1 MAIDDGEAI
10 DGAPGGRP
18 SPPGDAWPAHG
29 FTGGTT
35 DLVDA
40 GTLPRAWAA
49 RWAATP
55 RAPVITG
62 PDGRWVTAAELD
74 ERTAAVAAR
83 YAAAG
88 LAPGDR
94 ILMSA
99 GASLDLAVA
108 HVAALRLGLV
118 VVPVNTGFAAE
129 EVANVAAAARPAL
142 AVLDDPGRL
151 PGVPSTGPDV
161 ALPGGPVPTLDAA
174 APGDTGLLVFTS
186 GTTGAP
192 KGVPLSHANLL
203 ATSASVEIAWRW
215 SADDRLVLALPL
227 FHVHGLGVGLHGTLL
242 AGASAVVL
250 PRFDVDAVLDAVAAT
265 GASLLF
271 GVPTMWGRFAASPRV
286 AELGALRLC
295 VSGSAPLDPATFAA
309 LAEGIGS
316 PVLERYG
323 MTETG
328 MLVSN
333 PYDGERRAG
342 SVGLALPGVEV
353 RLDPREG
360 GGEPAAEI
368 MVRGPNVFA
377 GYLGGAAA
385 PDDGVAPAGSAA
397 FAADGWFCTGDL
409 GRADPDGYLRIVGR
423 SKELI
428 ITGGYNVYPRDVEEV
443 LGRHP
448 GVVEVAVVG
457 RPDPEWG
464 ERVVACV
471 VAAGPVG
478 PGDAQAILAWTADHL
493 APYQRPRELRFVD
506 ELPRNALGKVV
517 RSRLVP

>member
-1 MAIDDGEAI
+1 MASDDGEAV
-10 DGAPGGRP
+10 GGGPVGRPAAPGE
-18 SPPGDAWPAHG
+18 AWRTHG
-29 FTGGTT
+29 FTGVAA

-49 RWAATP
+49 RWASAP
-55 RAPVITG
+55 DAPVLAG
-62 PDGRWVTAAELD
+62 PDGRWVRAAELD
-74 ERTAAVAAR
+74 ERTATVAAR

-99 GASLDLAVA
+99 GASVDLAVA

-118 VVPVNTGFAAE
+118 VVPVNTGFAAG
-129 EVANVAAAARPAL
+129 EVGNVAAAARPAL
-142 AVLDDPGRL
+142 AVLDDHSRL

-161 ALPGGPVPTLDAA
+161 TLADGPVPTLDPA

-192 KGVPLSHANLL
+192 KGVPLSHGNLL
-203 ATSASVEIAWRW
+203 ATSASVEVAWRW
-215 SADDRLVLALPL
+215 TADDRLVLALPL

-242 AGASAVVL
+242 AGASAVIL
-250 PRFDVDAVLDAVAAT
+250 PHFDVDAVLDAVAAT
-265 GASLLF
+265 GASLMF
-271 GVPTMWGRFAASPRV
+271 GVPTMWVRFAASPRV
-286 AELGALRLC
+286 AELAALRLC

-309 LAEGIGS
+309 LADGIGS

-342 SVGLALPGVEV
+342 SVGLALPGVEL
-353 RLDPREG
+353 RLDPRDG
-360 GGEPAAEI
+360 GGEPSGEI
-368 MVRGPNVFA
+368 LVRGPNVFA
-377 GYLGGAAA
+377 GYLTGA
-385 PDDGVAPAGSAA
+385 PTGDGAPAGAPA
-397 FAADGWFCTGDL
+397 VGPDGWFRTGDL
-409 GRADPDGYLRIVGR
+409 GRADADGYLRIVGR

-448 GVVEVAVVG
+448 AVAEVAVVG
-457 RPDPEWG
+457 RPDREWG

-471 VAAGPVG
+471 VAAGPEG
-478 PGDAQAILAWTADHL
+478 PRDADAILAWAAGHL

-517 RSRLVP
+517 RARLAP

>member
-10 DGAPGGRP
+10 DGGPVGRP
-18 SPPGDAWPAHG
+18 APPGDAWRTHG
-29 FTGGTT
+29 FTGTAA
-35 DLVDA
+35 DLVGA

-49 RWAATP
+49 RWAAAP
-55 RAPVITG
+55 GAPVLAG
-62 PDGRWVTAAELD
+62 PDGRWVSAAELD

-88 LAPGDR
+88 LAAGDR
-94 ILMSA
+94 IVVSA
-99 GASLDLAVA
+99 GASVDLAVA
-108 HVAALRLGLV
+108 HVAALRMGLV
-118 VVPVNTGFAAE
+118 VVPVNTGFAAD
-129 EVANVAAAARPAL
+129 EVGNVAAAARPAL
-142 AVLDDPGRL
+142 AVLDDPARL
-151 PGVPSTGPDV
+151 PGMPSTGPDV
-161 ALPGGPVPTLDAA
+161 ALPDGPVPALDTV

-203 ATSASVEIAWRW
+203 ATSASVEVAWRW
-215 SADDRLVLALPL
+215 TADDRLVLALPL

-242 AGASAVVL
+242 AGASAVIL
-250 PRFDVDAVLDAVAAT
+250 PRFDVDAVLDAVAANE
-265 GASLLF
+265 ASLMY
-271 GVPTMWGRFAASPRV
+271 GVPTMWVRFAASRRL

-309 LAEGIGS
+309 LAAGIGS

-353 RLDPREG
+353 RLDAREG
-360 GGEPAAEI
+360 GGAPAGEI
-368 MVRGPNVFA
+368 MVRGPNVFG
-377 GYLGGAAA
+377 GYLGGAAGGGA
-385 PDDGVAPAGSAA
+385 PDATADA
-397 FAADGWFCTGDL
+397 FAPDGWFRTGDL

-448 GVVEVAVVG
+448 GVAEVAVVG
-457 RPDPEWG
+457 RRDPQWG

-471 VAAGPVG
+471 VATGPAGA
-478 PGDAQAILAWTADHL
+478 GDAEAILAWAADHL

-506 ELPRNALGKVV
+506 ELPRNALGKIV

>member
-1 MAIDDGEAI
+1 MTDHDV
-10 DGAPGGRP
+10 GAPAAQGSDVGALP
-18 SPPGDAWPAHG
+18 AAPDAWRRHG
-29 FTGGTT
+29 FEG
-35 DLVDA
+35 DPCALVAA
-40 GTLPRAWAA
+40 GTLTRAWVA
-49 RWAATP
+49 RWAAAP
-55 RAPVITG
+55 AAPVLAG
-62 PDGRWVTAAELD
+62 RDGRWVTAAELA

-94 ILMSA
+94 LLVSA
-99 GASLDLAVA
+99 APSVDLAVA

-118 VVPVNTGFAAE
+118 VVPVNTAFGAAE
-129 EVANVAAAARPAL
+129 IGPVAAAARPVL
-142 AVLDDPGRL
+142 AVLDDPARL
-151 PGVPSTGPDV
+151 PDVPSTGPDV
-161 ALPGGPVPTLDAA
+161 ALPGGPVPVLDAA

-203 ATSASVEIAWRW
+203 ASSASVEVAWRW
-215 SADDRLVLALPL
+215 TPDDRLVLALPL

-242 AGASAVVL
+242 AGASAVIL
-250 PRFDVDAVLDAVAAT
+250 PRFEVGAVLDAAGAT
-265 GASLLF
+265 GATLMF
-271 GVPTMWGRFAASPRV
+271 GVPTMWVRLAASSRLG
-286 AELGALRLC
+286 ELGALRLC

-316 PVLERYG
+316 PVIERYG

-333 PYDGERRAG
+333 PYEGERRAG

-353 RLDPREG
+353 RLEPRQG
-360 GGEPAAEI
+360 AGEPSAEI
-368 MVRGPNVFA
+368 LVRGPNVFG
-377 GYLGGAAA
+377 GYLGGVGA
-385 PDDGVAPAGSAA
+385 DA
-397 FAADGWFCTGDL
+397 FAGDGWFRTGDL

-443 LGRHP
+443 LRGHP
-448 GVVEVAVVG
+448 GVADVAVVG
-457 RPDPEWG
+457 VPDPEWG

-471 VAAGPVG
+471 VAGGPLD
-478 PGDAQAILAWTADHL
+478 PGDLLTWGAERL
-493 APYQRPRELRFVD
+493 APYKRPREVRLVD
-506 ELPRNALGKVV
+506 VLPRNAMGKVV
-517 RSRLVP
+517 RAALVD